1 MSTEFRQR
9 KAAEYGQMLWRRKW
23 MILLPALAISFAI
36 AIVVWRLPDV
46 YQSTTLLTVR
56 PSTLTEGIVPQLSE
70 DELTI
75 RINNIAQEVFSRSSL
90 EPLILNYNL
99 YAAERMRG
107 EPMELLVEQM
117 KKKDIQIEL
126 NKSRNDITNG
136 FQLSFKGPDP
146 RITQRVA
153 SDLAS
158 KYVNGQTKAS
168 SEMALQSQAF
178 LAQQL
183 EAAKAELDAVD
194 KQRLV
199 YMTQNLSNLP
209 SSVGPMVQRLT
220 GLYEQQKSFITE
232 IGRLRDQQ
240 TMLTTQLGTAEK
252 NNQIEKEDVIDTLG
266 DPKTTLAWAEL
277 SKQESDFESQ
287 IQAMLAGGLRP
298 KNPDVVAKKQE
309 LAAVQKRKQQMLDDQ
324 KEKVAEKQR
333 RVEGRTDPSITNYKT
348 QLQFSQGEIVRQQK
362 MLDETRAQIA
372 DLEGR
377 INKVPQA
384 EVSLGTLD
392 RDYQTK
398 KAAYDGLLEKKQK
411 ADLAAEAAK
420 AAQGESIQVID
431 PASLP
436 EKPVAPKRP
445 LLMILGLAL
454 GAFVGI
460 LFAAAFEVP
469 RLMTIQTVEDARHYT
484 SLPVLV
490 SVPELL
496 TPREERR
503 RKLRRT
509 SLAFASVVA
518 TVLSI
523 PALALLLKLTHI
535 FEKIGT

>member
-9 KAAEYGQMLWRRKW
+9 KAAEYGQILWRRKW
-23 MILLPALAISFAI
+23 MILLPAVAISFAI

-56 PSTLTEGIVPQLSE
+56 PSSLTEGIVPQLNE

-75 RINNIAQEVFSRSSL
+75 RINNIGQEVFSRSSL
-90 EPLILNYNL
+90 EPLIVNYNL
-99 YAAERMRG
+99 YAAERKRG

-277 SKQESDFESQ
+277 SKQESEFESQ

-348 QLQFSQGEIVRQQK
+348 QLQFAQGEVVRQQK

-372 DLEGR
+372 DLEAR